1 MAGNGRPRDDR
12 RVSTSHAGKL
22 LVASPALDD
31 PNFAR
36 TVVLLCMHDAG
47 GAMGVVV
54 NRPLLENRLEDHLDR
69 FIEFAHLVS
78 GPPVVFQGGPVETAA
93 AVVLVQYQ
101 EALAVEPPNLVVGR
115 TGLLDLSEPMDRVAP
130 FIERLRVFAGYAGW
144 GAGQLEQEIKEEAW
158 FVVEAEPGDGFTPD
172 PDGLWRSVLRRQ
184 AGRLAMFAY
193 APFDPQVN

>member
-1 MAGNGRPRDDR
+1 MAGNRRPRDDR
-12 RVSTSHAGKL
+12 RVSTSHTGKL

-36 TVVLLCMHDAG
+36 TVVLMCMHDTG

-78 GPPVVFQGGPVETAA
+78 RPPVVFRGGPVETAA

-101 EALAVEPPNLVVGR
+101 EALAAEPPNLVFGR
-115 TGLLDLSEPMDRVAP
+115 TGLLDLSEPMDQVAP
-130 FIERLRVFAGYAGW
+130 FIEQVRVFAGYAGW
-144 GAGQLEQEIKEEAW
+144 GGGQLEQEIKDEAW
-158 FVVEAEPGDGFTPD
+158 FVVDAQPGDAFTPD
-172 PDGLWRSVLRRQ
+172 PAGLWRSVLRRQ

-193 APFDPQVN
+193 APLDPQVN